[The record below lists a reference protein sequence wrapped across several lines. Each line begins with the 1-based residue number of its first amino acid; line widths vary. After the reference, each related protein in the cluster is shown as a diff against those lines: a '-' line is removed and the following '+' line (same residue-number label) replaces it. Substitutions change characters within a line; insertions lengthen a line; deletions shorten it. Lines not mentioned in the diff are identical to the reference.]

1 MAQNRENAAAWCAL
15 LRAPGLGPARIR
27 ALLDACGNA
36 RTAAAATPSQLRACG
51 VPEAAM
57 AWLAKP
63 DAARIE
69 ADLEWLAAPM
79 HHLIGI
85 DDPDYPVMLRRS
97 PHPPAAL
104 FVDGDP
110 NWLWFAQVAVV
121 GSRNP
126 TEGGRAN
133 ARDFSREMAC
143 AGFIVTSG
151 LAEGIDAAAH
161 RAALDAGRPTIAV
174 VATGPDRVYP
184 AKHRELADAI
194 AACGAIVTEF
204 PPGTDARREH
214 FPARNRIIAGLSL
227 GTLVVEAALRSGA
240 LITARQAA
248 EASREVFALPGS
260 IHNPMARGPHK
271 LIRDGA
277 QLVEAAQEVIDALA
291 PAAALLADALRGRLM
306 PESGKPSS
314 PVATRT
320 EEPDSGELD
329 SGDADYRKLLAALGH
344 DPVPI
349 DVLAQR
355 TGLTV
360 PSLSSMLLLMEL
372 DGRVVA
378 ENGRYSRLQPENVPQ
393 RASGN
398 AQAEDG

>member
-1 MAQNRENAAAWCAL
+1 MAQSREDAAAWCAL
-15 LRAPGLGPARIR
+15 LRAPGLGPAKIR
-27 ALLDACGNA
+27 ALLDACGSA
-36 RTAAAATPSQLRACG
+36 RAAAAAIPSQLRACG
-51 VPEAAM
+51 VSEAAI
-57 AWLAKP
+57 AWLARP

-69 ADLEWLAAPM
+69 ADLEWLAGPM

-85 DDPDYPVMLRRS
+85 DDPDYPAMLRRS

-110 NWLWFAQVAVV
+110 NWLWFAQVAMV

-133 ARDFSREMAC
+133 ARDFSRALAG

-151 LAEGIDAAAH
+151 LADGIDAAAH
-161 RAALDAGRPTIAV
+161 RAALDAGYPTIAV

-194 AACGAIVTEF
+194 AARGAIVTEF

-214 FPARNRIIAGLSL
+214 FPSRNRIIAGLSL

-248 EASREVFALPGS
+248 EAGREVFALPGS
-260 IHNPMARGPHK
+260 IHNPMARGPHR

-277 QLVEAAQEVIDALA
+277 QLVETAQDILDGLE
-291 PAAALLADALRGRLM
+291 PAAAQLAAALRGRLV
-306 PESGKPSS
+306 PESMQGSGKPTAAESAPES
-314 PVATRT
+314 
-320 EEPDSGELD
+320 D
-329 SGDADYRKLLAALGH
+329 SGDADYHALLAALGH

-372 DGRVVA
+372 DGRVAA

-393 RASGN
+393 RAGN
-398 AQAEDG
+398 TAQAEDG